1 MLRVRLSLPG
11 PITGILHLYPAPCS
25 GTSPCYRAAASILL
39 LIFAAEMNSEVL
51 LGSFLHSPRLFQL
64 ADRLLL
70 SAPQRIACKNLQGSS
85 PAFLIS
91 AIFQHETTS
100 QLNHLVVC
108 EDAEAAAYL
117 HNTIESLT
125 SALDLFYFPSSFK
138 NKKNYKL
145 LNSSHVML
153 RTEALTR
160 LSASMGQL
168 GKGGID
174 VTRQGEKGADGPAAL
189 RPLGE
194 GASPLGSGK
203 KLIVTYPEALFE
215 KVVLPEAL
223 SGNIISLKA
232 GDTLDLNGLL
242 GKLVDK
248 GFERTDFVYEPGQ
261 FALRGGILD
270 IYSFGNEKPYRVE
283 LFGNDVD
290 SIRIFDPETQL
301 SERKLLQVNIIPNVD
316 NRQDSGEKISLL
328 QFLPENTVVW
338 MQDWAFTRER
348 LVIQEEDLGLFI
360 DGVQA
365 ERDFRASREAE
376 EAVRGAVTTGKPVSR
391 HRRALPPDTAI
402 DGDEEKLE
410 KREVTRE
417 EFVTAQQIEGELQRF
432 NLVEFGPSAGSWT
445 ADGAAGA
452 PFVVEFHTKPQ
463 PSFNRQFDLLIRDLK
478 SWEAKKY
485 TVFLFAENPRQ
496 LERLYTIFEDLK
508 AQIAFTPIG
517 LNIHEGFIDEDLKLV
532 CYTDHQIFQ
541 RYHKYKVKQA
551 YNKNKAITLRTL
563 RELQPGDYVTHIDH
577 GLGVYSGLQKIEANG
592 RLQEAVRIIYKDS
605 DILYVNI
612 NSLHKISKYTGK
624 EGTVPKV
631 NKLGSDAWQKLKEKT
646 KTRVKEIAFDL
657 IKLYAQRK
665 AEKGFPHTPDN
676 YMQTELEASFI
687 YEDTPDQSK
696 ATADVKKDMELPSPM
711 DRLVCGDVG
720 FGKTEIAIRAAF
732 KTCCDSKQAAVLV
745 PTTILAF
752 QHFKTFSERLKDF
765 PVRVDFVNRFKS
777 AKEKKETLR
786 KLEAG
791 EIDIII
797 GTHALLGKE
806 VKFRNLGLLVIDE
819 EQKFGVAHKEK
830 IKTLRTHVDCLTLT
844 ATPIPR
850 TLQFSLMG
858 ARDLSIINTPPP
870 NRQPIQTELHGY
882 NEDFIRDA
890 IYYETERGGQV
901 FFIYNRIQGLA
912 EMAAIIQGLCPDLS
926 IGYAHG
932 QMEGSDLEDRILDF
946 IDKKYDV
953 LICTNIVESGV
964 DIPNVNTIIVN
975 NAHHFGL
982 SDLHQLRGR
991 VGRSNKKAFCY
1002 LLAPSLATLPTD
1014 SRKRLQTLE
1023 QHSELGSGF
1032 QIAMRDLDIRGAGNM
1047 LGGEQSGFMVDIG
1060 FETYQKILDEAIKE
1074 LKRTEFRE
1082 LFKEEISK
1090 QEDYVQD
1097 CTIDTDLEILIPDS
1111 YVEAVTERL
1120 SLYTRLDN
1128 CNGEEELQEFHKEMI
1143 DRFGP
1148 IPPQVDDLFDT
1159 VRIRKLA
1166 VSLGFEKMILKDDTL
1181 RCYFINRPDSPYF
1194 ESDTF
1199 RLILEYLQ
1207 KHTNKAKL
1215 KQAGKNF
1222 LLVVDDMKSMS
1233 DILGFL
1239 KRMSGFV
1246 FAPQALE
1253 KI

>member
-1 MLRVRLSLPG
+1 
-11 PITGILHLYPAPCS
+11 
-25 GTSPCYRAAASILL
+25 
-39 LIFAAEMNSEVL
+39 MNSEVL
-51 LGSFLHSPRLFQL
+51 LEEFLHSPRLFQL

-70 SAPQRIACKNLQGSS
+70 SSPQRIACKNLQGSS
-85 PAFLIS
+85 PAFLIGS
-91 AIFQHETTS
+91 IFRNETTS

-117 HNTIESLT
+117 HNTLESLT
-125 SALDLFYFPSSFK
+125 GALDLFYFPSSFK
-138 NKKNYKL
+138 NKKNYRL

-160 LSASMGQL
+160 LSAQTMSHL
-168 GKGGID
+168 
-174 VTRQGEKGADGPAAL
+174 TA
-189 RPLGE
+189 
-194 GASPLGSGK
+194 K

-223 SGNIISLKA
+223 SENIISLKA

-328 QFLPENTVVW
+328 EFLPENTVVW
-338 MQDWAFTRER
+338 IQDWAFTRER
-348 LVIQEEDLGLFI
+348 LTIQEEDLQLFI

-365 ERDFRASREAE
+365 ERDIQAARQAE
-376 EAVRGAVTTGKPVSR
+376 ENARPAGKAGSRG
-391 HRRALPPDTAI
+391 RRALPPDTAI
-402 DGDEEKLE
+402 DGDEDKLE
-410 KREVTRE
+410 KREVTKD
-417 EFVTAQQIEGELQRF
+417 EFVTAEDVTSQLQRF
-432 NLVEFGPSAGSWT
+432 HAVEFGPSAASWSD
-445 ADGAAGA
+445 A
-452 PFVVEFHTKPQ
+452 FVVEFHTKPQ

-478 SWEAKKY
+478 SWENKKY
-485 TVFLFAENPRQ
+485 TLYLFAENPRQ

-508 AQIAFTPIG
+508 AQIAFTPVP

-657 IKLYAQRK
+657 IRLYAQRK
-665 AEKGFPHTPDN
+665 AEKGFAHTPDN

-696 ATADVKKDMELPSPM
+696 ATGDVKKDMEAPSPM

-732 KTCCDSKQAAVLV
+732 KTCCDSRQAAVLV

-752 QHFKTFSERLKDF
+752 QHYKTFSERLKDF
-765 PVRVDFVNRFKS
+765 PVKVDFINRFKS
-777 AKEKKETLR
+777 SKEKKETLK

-806 VKFRNLGLLVIDE
+806 VKFKNLGLLVIDE

-901 FFIYNRIQGLA
+901 FFIYNRVQGLA
-912 EMAAIIQGLCPDLS
+912 EMSAIIQGLCPDLS
-926 IGYAHG
+926 ISYAHG
-932 QMEGSDLEDRILDF
+932 QMEGSELEDKILDF
-946 IDKKYDV
+946 IDRKYDV
-953 LICTNIVESGV
+953 LVCTNIVESGV

-1002 LLAPSLATLPTD
+1002 LLAPSLATLPAD

-1023 QHSELGSGF
+1023 QHSDLGSGF

-1111 YVEAVTERL
+1111 YVESITERL

-1128 CNGEEELQEFHKEMI
+1128 CDTEEELQQFHSEMI

-1166 VSLGFEKMILKDDTL
+1166 VTLGFEKMILKDEDL

-1194 ESDTF
+1194 ESDIF

-1207 KHTNKAKL
+1207 KHTNKARL

-1222 LLVVDDMKSMS
+1222 LLVVDDMKSMA

-1239 KRMSGFV
+1239 KRMAAFI
-1246 FAPQALE
+1246 E
-1253 KI
+1253 KSVYSTT

>member
-1 MLRVRLSLPG
+1 
-11 PITGILHLYPAPCS
+11 
-25 GTSPCYRAAASILL
+25 
-39 LIFAAEMNSEVL
+39 MNSEDL

-70 SAPQRIACKNLQGSS
+70 SSPQRIACKNLQGSS
-85 PAFLIS
+85 PAFLIG
-91 AIFQHETTS
+91 AIFQHERTS

-125 SALDLFYFPSSFK
+125 NAIDLFYFPSSFK
-138 NKKNYKL
+138 NKKNYRL

-153 RTEALTR
+153 RTETLTR
-160 LSASMGQL
+160 LSASMAGRMKTPEGMRTL
-168 GKGGID
+168 GD
-174 VTRQGEKGADGPAAL
+174 
-189 RPLGE
+189 

-203 KLIVTYPEALFE
+203 KLIITYPEALFE

-328 QFLPENTVVW
+328 EFLPENTVVW
-338 MQDWAFTRER
+338 MQDWIFTRER
-348 LVIQEEDLGLFI
+348 LMIQEEDLGLFL
-360 DGVQA
+360 DGIQA
-365 ERDFRASREAE
+365 ERELKASRDAE
-376 EAVRGAVTTGKPVSR
+376 ENGRPAVRTTGR
-391 HRRALPPDTAI
+391 HRRALPPDTSI
-402 DGDEEKLE
+402 DGDEDKLE
-410 KREVTRE
+410 KREITVDQ
-417 EFVTAQQIEGELQRF
+417 FITAGQIDAQLDRF
-432 NLVEFGPSAGSWT
+432 HVVEFGPSANSWT
-445 ADGAAGA
+445 GVPA
-452 PFVVEFHTKPQ
+452 PFIVEFHTKAQ

-485 TVFLFAENPRQ
+485 TVYLFAENPRQ

-508 AQIAFTPIG
+508 AQIAFTPVS

-665 AEKGFPHTPDN
+665 AEKGFAHTPDN

-696 ATADVKKDMELPSPM
+696 ASADVKKDMELSSPM

-732 KTCCDSKQAAVLV
+732 KTCCDNKQAAVLV

-752 QHFKTFSERLKDF
+752 QHYKTFSDRLKDF
-765 PVRVDFVNRFKS
+765 PVKVDFVNRFKS
-777 AKEKKETLR
+777 AKEKKETLK
-786 KLEAG
+786 KLEEG
-791 EIDIII
+791 QIDIII

-806 VKFRNLGLLVIDE
+806 VKFKDLGLLVIDE

-882 NEDFIRDA
+882 NEDFVRDA
-890 IYYETERGGQV
+890 IYYETERAGQV

-912 EMAAIIQGLCPDLS
+912 EMSAILQGLCPDLS

-932 QMEGSDLEDRILDF
+932 QMEGGDLEDRILDF

-953 LICTNIVESGV
+953 LVCTNIVESGV

-1023 QHSELGSGF
+1023 QHSDLGSGF

-1082 LFKEEISK
+1082 LFKEEIAK

-1111 YVEAVTERL
+1111 YVESITERL

-1128 CNGEEELQEFHKEMI
+1128 CDKEEELQEFHTEMI

-1166 VSLGFEKMILKDDTL
+1166 VSLGFEKLILKEETV
-1181 RCYFINRPDSPYF
+1181 RAYFINRADSPYF

-1215 KQAGKNF
+1215 KQTGRNF
-1222 LLVVDDMKSMS
+1222 LLVLDDIRSMA
-1233 DILGFL
+1233 DLLGFL
-1239 KRMSGFV
+1239 KRMSAFV
-1246 FAPQALE
+1246 E
-1253 KI
+1253 KAVFSTT